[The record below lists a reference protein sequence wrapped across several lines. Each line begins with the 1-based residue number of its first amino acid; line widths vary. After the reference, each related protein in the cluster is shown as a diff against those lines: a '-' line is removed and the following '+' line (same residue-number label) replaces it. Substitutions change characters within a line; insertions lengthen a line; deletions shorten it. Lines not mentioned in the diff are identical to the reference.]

1 MVKNT
6 FLLFL
11 NRGPVVRK
19 LVLFLVTFVL
29 WLLLT
34 HTLRLQ
40 FVITGAVISL
50 LTALLFGNMFVKN
63 ARKVF
68 QMARYFW
75 FLEYLIFFLWECLKA
90 NFDVAYRV
98 LHPRL
103 PIRPGIVKVKI
114 NLRTDIARTIL
125 ANSIT
130 MTPGTLCVDMVG
142 EHMFIHWICIS
153 DELSEASRQ
162 RIVDRFEGLLA
173 RIFE

>member
-11 NRGPVVRK
+11 NRGPAVRK
-19 LVLFLVTFVL
+19 LVLFLVTFL
-29 WLLLT
+29 MWLLLT
-34 HTLRLQ
+34 YTLRLQ

-63 ARKVF
+63 SRKVF
-68 QMARYFW
+68 QIARYFW
-75 FLEYLIFFLWECLKA
+75 FLWYLIFFIWECLKA
-90 NFDVAYRV
+90 NLDVAYRV

-103 PIRPGIVKVKI
+103 PIRPGIVKAKI
-114 NLRTDIARTIL
+114 NLKTEIARTIL

-130 MTPGTLCVDMVG
+130 MTPGTLCVDIVG
-142 EHMFIHWICIS
+142 KQIFIHWICIS
-153 DELSEASRQ
+153 DELSEVSRQ
-162 RIVDRFEGLLA
+162 RIVGRFENILA